1 MALDY
6 YKVILGRGDT
16 GDDVLFLQ
24 RTLRLCG
31 FMEPGDLMDGDCG
44 DQTVAGIN
52 AAEAY
57 FGQPVDGTC
66 GPILWRNLYDYVLKI
81 QQQLNSLFGKNVAED
96 GNIGSHGT
104 ETTDALGEVQE
115 ANGGEPDK
123 ICGPWTE
130 ELLGIRGYL
139 RGCGDRTTGGG
150 QASTPV
156 APGNVTA
163 TGNLSNISIY
173 LCAGHGGS
181 DPGACGCGLEEK
193 ERALRGTQI
202 LKPILESL
210 GATVYLGR
218 TGDYDKSL
226 QDRTDEAD
234 ALVVDL
240 YVSWHFNGFNGD
252 AHGTEVLYHPDSTD
266 GPALAAAICNRI
278 VEACGTTNRGA
289 KAQDDHEVRESNM
302 TAVIIEPNFIDNPGD
317 ADLIRDD
324 AGLSVMANAIA
335 QGIVDYCG

>member
-6 YKVILGRGDT
+6 YKVILSRGDT

-31 FMEPGDLMDGDCG
+31 FMEPDDLMDGDLG

-66 GPILWRNLYDYVLKI
+66 GPILWRNLYDFVLKI
-81 QQQLNSLFGKNVAED
+81 QQQLNQRFCKNVAED

-104 ETTDALGEVQE
+104 ETTDALGEVQA
-115 ANGGEPDK
+115 ANGGEADK

-130 ELLGIRGYL
+130 DLLGMRGYL
-139 RGCGDRTTGGG
+139 KGCGAGS
-150 QASTPV
+150 QPPAPV
-156 APGNVTA
+156 GPGNVTA

-210 GATVYLGR
+210 GVTVYLGR
-218 TGDYDKSL
+218 DGDYDKSL
-226 QDRTDEAD
+226 QERTDEAN
-234 ALVVDL
+234 ALGVDI
-240 YVSWHFNGFNGD
+240 YVSWHFNGFNGE
-252 AHGTEVLYHPDSTD
+252 AHGTEVLYHPNSTN
-266 GPALAAAICNRI
+266 GPALATDICNRI

-289 KAQDDHEVRESNM
+289 KAQDDHEVRESKM
-302 TAVIIEPNFIDNPGD
+302 TAVIIEPCFIDNPGD
-317 ADLIRDD
+317 ADLIHDD
-324 AGLSVMANAIA
+324 TGLTVMANAIA